1 MKFLNN
7 TPWWLISAG
16 LHAVFLMGA
25 ALVYVERLMALDVTP
40 IIITPREMPSPILD
54 QPEKRDI
61 FNHRG
66 VVSEASETRSVN
78 DDPVLFFPIAK
89 VSDHNETADNA
100 DDHGFNGDSEK

>member
-40 IIITPREMPSPILD
+40 IIID
-54 QPEKRDI
+54 
-61 FNHRG
+61 
-66 VVSEASETRSVN
+66 A
-78 DDPVLFFPIAK
+78 
-89 VSDHNETADNA
+89 TADVPWSDVIHVVDLCKTDKLTSIEFAEPMQYRAANR
-100 DDHGFNGDSEK
+100 